1 MQKAWKADID
11 HRSRSYSGIEP
22 DEFKVGARV
31 LVFTPSRKKG
41 TSDKLTSAWTGPF
54 LLADKYSPI
63 LYRLKQDP
71 SNMEAGRPPKG
82 IVALSRLK
90 LVVGGEKAAAAASDG
105 DSEPYFPHEYEAL
118 CDIGDD
124 EAESEGEEV

>member
-1 MQKAWKADID
+1 
-11 HRSRSYSGIEP
+11 
-22 DEFKVGARV
+22 
-31 LVFTPSRKKG
+31 
-41 TSDKLTSAWTGPF
+41 
-54 LLADKYSPI
+54 
-63 LYRLKQDP
+63 
-71 SNMEAGRPPKG
+71 MEAGRPPKG